1 MSITLQQ
8 AHAIFDHLNEM
19 VWLGTADWK
28 TLLYVNPAFQKIWG
42 LNSSI
47 LFSDPRGFSEAIM
60 DTVVP
65 EDRQLAREEMSRSMV
80 GERDFNYRIVR
91 ADGAIRWIRSR
102 RRPIHDEAG
111 RTVQI
116 VGLAED
122 VTLLR
127 EAELKQSCLLEQLQ
141 KSTATLSRLRE
152 DMVTMCAWTKR
163 IHHAGRWISL
173 EEFLQE
179 SLDIPVS
186 HGMSPDATEMLKKQT
201 LPSVSGGPNAA

>member
-8 AHAIFDHLNEM
+8 AHVIFDHLNEM
-19 VWLGTADWK
+19 VWLGTGDWR
-28 TLLYVNPAFQKIWG
+28 LLYVNPAFEKIWG
-42 LNSSI
+42 LDRSV
-47 LFSDPRGFSEAIM
+47 LYSDSRGFAEVIM

-65 EDRQLAREEMSRSMV
+65 EDRPLTREEMSRSIV
-80 GERDFNYRIVR
+80 AERDFNYRIVR

-141 KSTATLSRLRE
+141 KSTATLNRLRE

-179 SLDIPVS
+179 FLDIPVT
-186 HGMSPDATEMLKKQT
+186 HGMSPDATELLKRQARF
-201 LPSVSGGPNAA
+201 PAPGNPNAT

>member
-8 AHAIFDHLNEM
+8 AHVIFDHLNEM
-19 VWLGTADWK
+19 VWLGTADWR
-28 TLLYVNPAFQKIWG
+28 LLYVNPAFEKIWG
-42 LNSSI
+42 LDRSV
-47 LFSDPRGFSEAIM
+47 LFTESRSFAEVII

-65 EDRQLAREEMSRSMV
+65 EDRQLTREEMSRSV
-80 GERDFNYRIVR
+80 VAERDFTYRIAR

-127 EAELKQSCLLEQLQ
+127 EAELKQSCLVEQLQ
-141 KSTATLSRLRE
+141 KSSATLNRLRE

-179 SLDIPVS
+179 SLDIPVT
-186 HGMSPDATEMLKKQT
+186 HGMSPDATELLKKQIH
-201 LPSVSGGPNAA
+201 PSSSVGPSAV